1 MAKKNKEDKIII
13 DAILK
18 QRPDGKISA
27 TMPASIL
34 DDTLFLGKEFSV
46 HPVSELAYEYDGD
59 KFVSICKKH
68 DFDPEWC
75 DRLRRLINLNSGYI
89 NSSLLRSHFDIS
101 WAVCARLTEDL
112 ILEKQAALAPK
123 DRELY
128 NLSSD

>member
-1 MAKKNKEDKIII
+1 MAKKNKEDKVII

-18 QRPDGKISA
+18 QRPDGKISV

-34 DDTLFLGKEFSV
+34 DDTLFLGKEFSIN
-46 HPVSELAYEYDGD
+46 PVSELAYEYDD
-59 KFVSICKKH
+59 NKFVGICKKRG
-68 DFDPEWC
+68 FNPEWC

-89 NSSLLRSHFDIS
+89 DPSLLRRDFNIG
-101 WAVCARLTEDL
+101 WAVCVQLTEDL